1 MDTWTELI
9 DGPIKSELLQSEM
22 LFQKMIDF
30 IPLIALFAVIM
41 FFGLVGLLA
50 VLVPFLKNKF
60 HILLFRRM

>member
-30 IPLIALFAVIM
+30 
-41 FFGLVGLLA
+41 